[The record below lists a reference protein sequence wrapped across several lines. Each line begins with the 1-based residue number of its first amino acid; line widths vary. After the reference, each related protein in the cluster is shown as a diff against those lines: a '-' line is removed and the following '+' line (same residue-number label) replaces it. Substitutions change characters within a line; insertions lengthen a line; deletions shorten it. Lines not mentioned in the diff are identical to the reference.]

1 MASDAQTLQK
11 WHDYINDYEEKLA
24 ADKQHVDAVI
34 ANPQSTDAEK
44 KKAIEDYQRNQA
56 FLKELKDKYN
66 EYSEAGVVPDQVTFG
81 GYDISVLVYRTD
93 IPGDTSLH
101 YGTTNNVGGS
111 GDLSTPNS
119 EIGLGTIFQ
128 SDLMQVSVK
137 TAETQGYSMSSLT
150 GVTLSTHESPGSGEV
165 WWVLQS
171 NKSLGYNIAQ
181 KYTVSGINI
190 NISNYSWSGSLTC
203 QAWHVRE
210 GTIAQCMA
218 ASPITT
224 GLTYVFSNLPIYKIS
239 EITMPEDTVDGDSP
253 WDYYDNQIKPRVDPD
268 NDLYPEGY
276 NPGKEDDPPEEG
288 KPDRDATDE
297 GEPPEAEEVK
307 YVDSAMTKYYVLTPW
322 QFERLRQA
330 LATTVQD
337 TYNNPTDET
346 KFLYRLGKLIK
357 DGSTNR
363 YETSQNN
370 FIGDYLVSCRM
381 YPFDLKESE
390 NCFGSNY
397 TNGIP
402 VTAITFGYNG
412 ANIDCSDWNEGVYTL
427 YGVIVSCKPLSV
439 TVPCRAGTTNV
450 ADVTFLDFEPFTK
463 YSIILPY
470 LGEFE
475 IPARSVLC
483 ATLDIH
489 YQIDFSSG
497 TVQAVVY
504 AKGGYNAASTDASDE
519 THPTTILQKAGVIG
533 CSLSV
538 TGNNIVKQGDQMV
551 IAQMGMDKAR
561 LHSIVSDV
569 NANLPV
575 AAKTAGGALSTGLEE
590 GPQAGLAQWATS
602 TVSGKVDKIMNIPNR
617 VEEIFG
623 NYTNMCAAGI
633 NKSQASRDVPFI
645 LSQGTNISPL
655 MNLNQVAVRIQKSIA
670 FYPDGYAHMYGL
682 PKQQNMKIGSL
693 KGFVQTAAF
702 DCSGIG
708 SGTEPVPTEI
718 EQKMIVDAL
727 KNGAYQNT

>member
-1 MASDAQTLQK
+1 MASDAKTLQK
-11 WHDYINDYEEKLA
+11 WQDYINDYEVKLQNH
-24 ADKQHVDAVI
+24 D
-34 ANPQSTDAEK
+34 
-44 KKAIEDYQRNQA
+44 
-56 FLKELKDKYN
+56 F
-66 EYSEAGVVPDQVTFG
+66 
-81 GYDISVLVYRTD
+81 
-93 IPGDTSLH
+93 
-101 YGTTNNVGGS
+101 
-111 GDLSTPNS
+111 DLSTSDGRRDYAMMIAHLQSLRSKYAYLQQYYAEHGELPDNITFEAIEGGAGAYRTEQGG
-119 EIGLGTIFQ
+119 EIKPITFMGGGNGGLTVSAPDFSGAYHWQGPEALIASSYEDTSGSPYKYGIEITGPAGAGYISMEVTGTLF
-128 SDLMQVSVK
+128 S
-137 TAETQGYSMSSLT
+137 GMSST
-150 GVTLSTHESPGSGEV
+150 YHFHYESIPSR
-165 WWVLQS
+165 W
-171 NKSLGYNIAQ
+171 
-181 KYTVSGINI
+181 TVQLNI
-190 NISNYSWSGSLTC
+190 NNTIPVYSQTSPLGMNAFTFNGGV
-203 QAWHVRE
+203 AWE
-210 GTIAQCMA
+210 LDEM
-218 ASPITT
+218 
-224 GLTYVFSNLPIYKIS
+224 
-239 EITMPEDTVDGDSP
+239 TVPTDDP
-253 WDYYDNQIKPRVDPD
+253 WRYYDTKIKPNINPGDD
-268 NDLYPEGY
+268 IYPEGY
-276 NPGKEDDPPEEG
+276 DPDAEDDPPEEG

-297 GEPPEAEEVK
+297 GEPPEEVQVK
-307 YVDSAMTKYYVLTPW
+307 EVRSAMTKYYVLTPY
-322 QFERLRQA
+322 QFDLLRQA
-330 LATTVQD
+330 LAQTVQD

-357 DGSTNR
+357 DGSSAR

-390 NCFGSNY
+390 DYAGQNY
-397 TNGIP
+397 TVGTP
-402 VTAITFGYNG
+402 LTEITFGYNG
-412 ANIDCSDWNEGVYTL
+412 ANIDCHDWNAGVYNL
-427 YGVIVSCKPLSV
+427 YGVVQSCKPLTV
-439 TVPCRAGTTNV
+439 TVNCRAGTTNV

-475 IPARSVLC
+475 LPARSVLC
-483 ATLDIH
+483 ATLDIE

-504 AKGGYNAASTDASDE
+504 ARGGYNVNTGDYYDE
-519 THPTTILQKAGVIG
+519 HHRTTILQKSGVIG

-569 NANLPV
+569 NANIPV
-575 AAKTAGGALSTGLEE
+575 EAKTAGSALSTGLQE
-590 GPQAGLAQWATS
+590 GPEAGIAQWATS
-602 TVSGKVDKIMNIPNR
+602 TVSGKIDKIMQIPNR

-645 LSQGTNISPL
+645 LSQGTNIAPL
-655 MNLNQVAVRIQKSIA
+655 MNLNQVAVRAQRAIA

-682 PKQQNMKIGSL
+682 PKQQSMKIGSL

-708 SGTEPVPTEI
+708 NGTEPVPTEI

-727 KNGAYQNT
+727 KNGAFQNT

>member
-1 MASDAQTLQK
+1 MASDAKTLREWQ
-11 WHDYINDYEEKLA
+11 DYINDYEEKLQNH
-24 ADKQHVDAVI
+24 D
-34 ANPQSTDAEK
+34 
-44 KKAIEDYQRNQA
+44 
-56 FLKELKDKYN
+56 F
-66 EYSEAGVVPDQVTFG
+66 
-81 GYDISVLVYRTD
+81 
-93 IPGDTSLH
+93 
-101 YGTTNNVGGS
+101 
-111 GDLSTPNS
+111 DLSTSN
-119 EIGLGTIFQ
+119 GRR
-128 SDLMQVSVK
+128 DYAMMN
-137 TAETQGYSMSSLT
+137 A
-150 GVTLSTHESPGSGEV
+150 H
-165 WWVLQS
+165 LQS
-171 NKSLGYNIAQ
+171 LRSKYAYLQQYYAEHGELPDNITFEAIEGGAGAYRTEQ
-181 KYTVSGINI
+181 GGEIKPITFMGGGNGGLTVSAPDFSGAYHWEGPETLIASGYEDTSNPPYKYGIEITGPAGAGYISMEVNGTLFAGMDSTYHFHYESIPSRWTVQLNI
-190 NISNYSWSGSLTC
+190 NNTIPVYDQTSPLGMNAFTFNGGVAWSLD
-203 QAWHVRE
+203 E
-210 GTIAQCMA
+210 M
-218 ASPITT
+218 
-224 GLTYVFSNLPIYKIS
+224 
-239 EITMPEDTVDGDSP
+239 TVPTDEPWKYYETKVKPNINPGD
-253 WDYYDNQIKPRVDPD
+253 DI
-268 NDLYPEGY
+268 YPEGY
-276 NPGKEDDPPEEG
+276 DPDAEDDPPEEG

-297 GEPPEAEEVK
+297 GEPPETVEIKEVE
-307 YVDSAMTKYYVLTPW
+307 SAMTKYYVLTPW
-322 QFERLRQA
+322 QFEQLRRT

-381 YPFDLKESE
+381 YPFDLTESE
-390 NCFGSNY
+390 TYLGGHY
-397 TNGIP
+397 TNSNP

-412 ANIDCSDWNEGVYTL
+412 ANIDCEDWPEGVYTL
-427 YGVIVSCKPLSV
+427 YGVIMSCKPLFV

-450 ADVTFLDFEPFTK
+450 SDVTFLDFEPFCK

-475 IPARSVLC
+475 LPARSVLC
-483 ATLDIH
+483 ATLEIH

-497 TVQAVVY
+497 TIQAVVY
-504 AKGGYNAASTDASDE
+504 SKGGYNAASTDASDE
-519 THPTTILQKAGVIG
+519 TPPTTILQKSGVIG

-569 NANLPV
+569 NANIPV
-575 AAKTAGGALSTGLEE
+575 EARTAGGAMSTGLQE
-590 GPQAGLAQWATS
+590 GPEAGLAKWATS
-602 TVSGKVDKIMNIPNR
+602 TVSGKLDKIMNIPNR

-655 MNLNQVAVRIQKSIA
+655 MNLNQVAVRTQRAIA

-682 PKQQNMKIGSL
+682 PKQQSMKIGSL

-727 KNGAYQNT
+727 KNGAFQNT

>member
-1 MASDAQTLQK
+1 MASSDAQTLQK
-11 WHDYINDYEEKLA
+11 WQDYINDYEEKL
-24 ADKQHVDAVI
+24 QNH
-34 ANPQSTDAEK
+34 N
-44 KKAIEDYQRNQA
+44 
-56 FLKELKDKYN
+56 F
-66 EYSEAGVVPDQVTFG
+66 
-81 GYDISVLVYRTD
+81 
-93 IPGDTSLH
+93 
-101 YGTTNNVGGS
+101 
-111 GDLSTPNS
+111 DLSTSSGRSSYTRMQAHLNS
-119 EIGLGTIFQ
+119 LRSKYAYLQQYYAQHGELPANVTFESIEGAGGAYRTEAGGEIKTITFEAGGNGGL
-128 SDLMQVSVK
+128 
-137 TAETQGYSMSSLT
+137 
-150 GVTLSTHESPGSGEV
+150 
-165 WWVLQS
+165 
-171 NKSLGYNIAQ
+171 
-181 KYTVSGINI
+181 TVSAPDFTGAYHWQGPPELIASSYSDREGRPQRYGIEITGPAGAGYISMDVTGTLFSGMNSTYHFHYETIPSIWSVSLNI
-190 NISNYSWSGSLTC
+190 NNTIPVYNQTSPLGMNAFTFNGGVSWTLG
-203 QAWHVRE
+203 E
-210 GTIAQCMA
+210 M
-218 ASPITT
+218 
-224 GLTYVFSNLPIYKIS
+224 
-239 EITMPEDTVDGDSP
+239 TVPTDEP
-253 WDYYDNQIKPRVDPD
+253 WKYYETKIKPHVPPGDDIYPD
-268 NDLYPEGY
+268 GY
-276 NPGKEDDPPEEG
+276 DPGKEDDPPEEG

-297 GEPPEAEEVK
+297 GEPPEVEEVK
-307 YVDSAMTKYYVLTPW
+307 SVNSAMTKYYVLTPW
-322 QFERLRQA
+322 QFDKLRQVLA
-330 LATTVQD
+330 LTVQD
-337 TYNNPTDET
+337 TYNNPNDET

-357 DGSTNR
+357 DGNTNR

-390 NCFGSNY
+390 NWSGDPY
-397 TNGIP
+397 TGP
-402 VTAITFGYNG
+402 PATAITFGYNG
-412 ANIDCSDWNEGVYTL
+412 ANIDCTDWPDKVYSL
-427 YGVIVSCKPLSV
+427 FGVIQSCKNLTV

-450 ADVTFLDFEPFTK
+450 ADVTFLDFEPFCK

-497 TVQAVVY
+497 TIQAVVY
-504 AKGGYNAASTDASDE
+504 SKGGYNSASTEGTD
-519 THPTTILQKAGVIG
+519 TTPPTTILQKAGVIG

-602 TVSGKVDKIMNIPNR
+602 TVSGKIDKIMNIPNR

-655 MNLNQVAVRIQKSIA
+655 MNLNQVAVRTQRAIA
-670 FYPDGYAHMYGL
+670 FYPNGFSHMYGL
-682 PKQQNMKIGSL
+682 PKQQTMKIGSL

-718 EQKMIVDAL
+718 EQKMIVDAM

>member
-11 WHDYINDYEEKLA
+11 WQAYITDYEEKLA
-24 ADKQHVDAVI
+24 ADKQHVDAVL
-34 ANPQSTDAEK
+34 ANPQSTDAQK

-66 EYSEAGVVPDQVTFG
+66 EYSETGVVPDQVTFG
-81 GYDISVLVYRTD
+81 GYDVSVIVYRTNV
-93 IPGDTSLH
+93 PGDSALH
-101 YGTTNNVGGS
+101 YGTVNKVGGS

-119 EIGLGTIFQ
+119 EIGLGTVFQ
-128 SDLMQVSVK
+128 SDMMQVSVK
-137 TAETQGYSMSSLT
+137 ACEVQGYSMSALT
-150 GVTLSTHESPGSGEV
+150 GVTLSTTENPGSGEE

-171 NKSLGYNIAQ
+171 NKNLGYNIAQ
-181 KYTVSGINI
+181 LYTVSGINI
-190 NISNYSWSGSLTC
+190 SISNYSWAGSNTC
-203 QAWHVRE
+203 QMWHVRV

-218 ASPITT
+218 ASPVSQ
-224 GLTYVFSNLPIYKIS
+224 GLTYVFSNLPLYQIS
-239 EITMPEDTVDGDSP
+239 QITMPEDTVDGDSP

-268 NDLYPEGY
+268 NDLYPDGY
-276 NPGKEDDPPEEG
+276 DPGAEDDPPEEG

-297 GEPPEAEEVK
+297 GEPPEEFTIDTVR
-307 YVDSAMTKYYVLTPW
+307 SAMTKYYVLTPY
-322 QFERLRQA
+322 QFEVFRQV
-330 LATTVQD
+330 LSTTVQD
-337 TYNNPTDET
+337 TWNNPTDET
-346 KFLYRLGKLIK
+346 KFAYRIGKLIK
-357 DGSTNR
+357 DGNTAR
-363 YETSQNN
+363 YETAGNN

-381 YPFDLKESE
+381 YPFNLKLSDDAY
-390 NCFGSNY
+390 GGHYAQATPSQ
-397 TNGIP
+397 
-402 VTAITFGYNG
+402 AINFGYNG
-412 ANIDCSDWNEGVYTL
+412 ANIDCTSWPDNVYPL
-427 YGVIVSCKPLSV
+427 DGVIQSCKKLTV
-439 TVPCRAGTTNV
+439 TVPCRNGTTNV
-450 ADVTFLDFEPFTK
+450 EDVTFLDFEPFTK

-475 IPARSVLC
+475 LPARSVLC
-483 ATLDIH
+483 ATLEIR

-497 TVQAVVY
+497 TIQAVVY
-504 AKGGYNAASTDASDE
+504 ARGGYNVATTEVTDE
-519 THPTTILQKAGVIG
+519 THPTTILQKSGVIG

-551 IAQMGMDKAR
+551 IAQMGLDKSR
-561 LHSIVSDV
+561 LHSIVSDI

-645 LSQGTNISPL
+645 LSQGTNIAPL
-655 MNLNQVAVRIQKSIA
+655 MNLNQVAVRIQKAIA

-682 PKQQNMKIGSL
+682 PKQQTMKIGAL